1 MKELY
6 KRYTPLLG
14 VLLLIVVAFLI
25 VLFRNGNSGQAVV
38 GLSHLFLLAVVLL
51 VGTATVIFFEQA
63 RGSRKIAAKLQEE
76 SQLKDILLS
85 VSPDAFVIL
94 GSQGQALRL
103 HGTEKLLGVE
113 RVTILQDVLSALQP
127 TSSEKLQFLIKEL
140 LQKGEEFRLQVT
152 SIAGAKAIMVHGTRR
167 QVPSQPQP
175 VALLWLRDTSRFVEE
190 IRRQSDSLQ
199 QANSQLGEM
208 RAVLNQ
214 VPYPLWLRTKDFKL
228 QWVNEAYA
236 RSVGATV
243 ENIIAEQIELVPASQ
258 RGKSKTLAQ
267 MAFEKNGAEQEQRF
281 VVIEGERRLLHIMES
296 YNGPDR
302 SMIGFATD
310 ITREAELDAELK
322 RHIKAHEEVLDQ
334 LGTPIAIYGSDTRI
348 KFFNR
353 SYLKLWSSDEEFL
366 KSEPTFSEILEDLRS
381 RRRAPEQADFQKY
394 KKERTSLFTSLIEQ
408 REDLMHLPDGTTL
421 RIMAVPHPF
430 GGIMFVHEDVTDKLA
445 LESSYN
451 TLIAVQRETLD
462 NLAEGIAVYGG
473 DGKLKLYNPAFARI
487 WSISDEM
494 LVPHP
499 HISEVVE
506 LMKPLL
512 NYSGDW
518 MEFKRD
524 TVSETL
530 DRTTRAGRYECHHEL
545 VIEYSCVPLPD
556 GAVLIS
562 YLDVS
567 DSVRAEKALRE
578 TNIALAA
585 ADKLKSEFVA
595 NVSYQL
601 RTPLNTIM
609 GFAEI
614 LANQY
619 FGALNER
626 QLEYARTMM
635 DASKKLLHLINDV
648 LDLATIEAGRMALNR
663 KSVPVRSLLEGTAD
677 MTREWTRQQ
686 SLSMDIQCS
695 DLIGSFEVDEHRMK
709 QVMFNLISNAIQYTP
724 PGGHIVLS
732 AERQGDWVSLFV
744 TDDGMGIPEE
754 DQLRVFEKFERTNP
768 HAKQGGAG
776 LGLSLVKSFVEL
788 HGGRI
793 HIDSTKGKG
802 TRITCILPVKAPHE
816 NPLKAINA

>member
-25 VLFRNGNSGQAVV
+25 VLFRGGHAGYAAV
-38 GLSHLFLLAVVLL
+38 GISHLFLLAVVLV
-51 VGTATVIFFEQA
+51 VGTASVVFFEQA
-63 RGSRKIAAKLQEE
+63 RNVRKAAVKFQEE
-76 SQLKDILLS
+76 SQIKDVLLS
-85 VSPDAFVIL
+85 VSPDAFVML
-94 GSQGQALRL
+94 GAQGQALRIQ
-103 HGTEKLLGVE
+103 GTEKLLGVE
-113 RVTILQDVLSALQP
+113 RIASLQDVLSALQP
-127 TSSEKLQFLIKEL
+127 AAAEKLQFLVKEL
-140 LQKGEEFRLQVT
+140 LQKGEDFRLQVT
-152 SIAGAKAIMVHGTRR
+152 TTSGVRAVMVQGTRR
-167 QVPSQPQP
+167 HILSQSQP

-190 IRRQSDSLQ
+190 IRRQSECLQ
-199 QANSQLGEM
+199 QSSHQLNEL
-208 RAVLNQ
+208 RAVLNH
-214 VPYPLWLRTKDFKL
+214 VPIPLWMRSRDL
-228 QWVNEAYA
+228 QILWVNEAYA
-236 RSVGATV
+236 RAVGATV
-243 ENIIAEQIELVPASQ
+243 ENVIAEQIELVPASQ
-258 RGKSKTLAQ
+258 IGNNKSLAQ
-267 MAFEKNGAEQEQRF
+267 MAVEKNGEECEQRF
-281 VVIEGERRLLHIMES
+281 VVIEGERRLLYITES
-296 YNGPDR
+296 CHGEDR
-302 SMIGFATD
+302 SMMGYALD
-310 ITREAELDAELK
+310 ISREAELDAELK
-322 RHIKAHEEVLDQ
+322 RHLKAHEAVLDQ
-334 LGTPIAIYGSDTRI
+334 LGTPIAIYGPDTRI

-353 SYLKLWSSDEEFL
+353 SYLKLWGTDETFL
-366 KSEPTFSEILEDLRS
+366 KGEPTFNDVLEDLRA
-381 RRRAPEQADFQKY
+381 RRRSPEQADFQKY

-462 NLAEGIAVYGG
+462 NLAEGIAVYGS

-487 WSISDEM
+487 WKIQDDW
-494 LVPHP
+494 LAPHP
-499 HISEVVE
+499 HINDVLE
-506 LMKPLL
+506 LMKPVLI
-512 NYSGDW
+512 YSGDW
-518 MEFKRD
+518 LEFKHD
-524 TVSETL
+524 TISETL
-530 DRTTRAGRYECHHEL
+530 DRTTRAGRYECSQEL

-578 TNIALAA
+578 TNVALAA

-619 FGALNER
+619 FGALNDR

-663 KSVPVRSLLEGTAD
+663 KFMPVRSLLETTMD

-686 SLSMDIQCS
+686 SLSMDIECS
-695 DLIGSFEVDEHRMK
+695 EGIGSFEVDEHRLK

-732 AERQGDWVSLFV
+732 AERQGDWVSLCV
-744 TDDGMGIPEE
+744 TDDGLGIPEE

-768 HAKQGGAG
+768 HAKQSGAG

-793 HIDSTKGKG
+793 LIDSTRGKG
-802 TRITCILPVKAPHE
+802 TRIACVLPVKAPLDQS
-816 NPLKAINA
+816 LKTMA